1 MHLTRPKSSKG
12 RSRPTISHNPH
23 MDTFQNQPVTP
34 KPPAMQH
41 DRSERVLRSFPH
53 LFNKHTSQLSTEK
66 VAELR
71 QNVPAAPSLSLNK
84 YKVLPSIEKKPKEDM
99 SESGMEEKTSKLRLS
114 DSLLLQGR
122 PSVRTHTMIRSNP
135 AMRNVAEVQCKVWPK
150 PPGPNTMTTDTQ
162 SPSGIPP
169 SSLLLAIR
177 EPFGKRFELHFL
189 HTDSLL
195 TVIACAEARYGMRF
209 EHGFIETMDVPRR
222 TFTDLSLT
230 LAQCG
235 IVNRSVL
242 YITQDA
248 DET

>member
-1 MHLTRPKSSKG
+1 M
-12 RSRPTISHNPH
+12 
-23 MDTFQNQPVTP
+23 FV
-34 KPPAMQH
+34 
-41 DRSERVLRSFPH
+41 
-53 LFNKHTSQLSTEK
+53 TSQTLKYIWSIR
-66 VAELR
+66 ADLR
-71 QNVPAAPSLSLNK
+71 NGEVFFK
-84 YKVLPSIEKKPKEDM
+84 TTMMK
-99 SESGMEEKTSKLRLS
+99 GMQDCMHAGFYILETC
-114 DSLLLQGR
+114 QGR

-135 AMRNVAEVQCKVWPK
+135 EMRNVAEVQCKVWPK

-177 EPFGKRFELHFL
+177 EPFGKRFEHHFL